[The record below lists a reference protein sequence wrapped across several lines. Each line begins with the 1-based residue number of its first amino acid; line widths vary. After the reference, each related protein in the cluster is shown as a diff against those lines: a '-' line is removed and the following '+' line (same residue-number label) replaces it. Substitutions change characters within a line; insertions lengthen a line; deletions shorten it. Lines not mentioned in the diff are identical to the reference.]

1 MVFSALEYWIYRFFR
16 AKEEAIGQG
25 NSKRVS
31 FVDEELSIEEKVD
44 KLEKNI
50 THTFENGQEMMYDTI
65 AMLENKL
72 EKKENEN
79 QALMKNIAKIYEEE
93 FHKLSKD
100 NSKDGLEGQNDG
112 SRESADELSVEVKNH
127 IQDAR
132 ITNLEK
138 ELEETGHALQ

>member
-44 KLEKNI
+44 KLEKMI
-50 THTFENGQEMMYDTI
+50 THTFENGQEMMYGTI

-72 EKKENEN
+72 QRKENDN
-79 QALMKNIAKIYEEE
+79 QTLMKTIAKIYEEE
-93 FHKLSKD
+93 LDKKSEKHSLKD
-100 NSKDGLEGQNDG
+100 CLEGQNDESKESEESK
-112 SRESADELSVEVKNH
+112 SRFRTQE
-127 IQDAR
+127 
-132 ITNLEK
+132 
-138 ELEETGHALQ
+138 